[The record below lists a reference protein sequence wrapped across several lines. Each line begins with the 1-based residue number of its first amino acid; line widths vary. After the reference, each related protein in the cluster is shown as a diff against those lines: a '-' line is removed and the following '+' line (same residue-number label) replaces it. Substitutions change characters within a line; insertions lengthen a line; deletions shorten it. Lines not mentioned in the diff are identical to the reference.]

1 MSERDDEFRLS
12 MNARM
17 FHLQFQFVVS
27 LCFNIE
33 VLMKHDKVM
42 FMHIIEYQN
51 KNSNLFC
58 ICDVS

>member
-1 MSERDDEFRLS
+1 

-17 FHLQFQFVVS
+17 FHLKFQIVVS

-33 VLMKHDKVM
+33 VLMKHDK

-58 ICDVS
+58 ISAVS